1 MEQPHIDYD
10 AIIDTAINREL
21 GGYPMTAGHHEIQA
35 VKHAVTEISN
45 AILTVK
51 GWINDL
57 PLSQLSEHQQGI
69 MKNNLEFVSGL
80 IQRFP
85 DRLTTLATMRKR
97 EVDGLIK
104 HRRIFAER
112 QAAVDSKEKQL
123 VVEAE
128 AFQANRNTATAKLKE
143 GVKMLRAA
151 EKKEKLLA
159 CRERRVVGLEE
170 KRVLEKLLNPG
181 TDGATDDNAEADPV
195 IASENESSS
204 EILSADAGVEVI
216 VDRERGVEKSEEE
229 QAVNDLNL
237 GADVAIED
245 AAEAAAAEK
254 RVIERLNSPSKK
266 STPAAE
272 NGETSPTDLQE
283 QQSNTAHS
291 SSSEHDLLGPDTI
304 AAKEERLWQRE
315 AHFASL
321 EFYVSKRE
329 AAVIKRERLLARLK
343 GAHMQQVQNWTAENE
358 KMSEGLNTYA
368 DRMHEAVRVEQ
379 DGLKVR
385 CRDLIALR
393 DEVRERQD
401 RVWDLIGEA
410 KGMMVGSGSGN
421 GGGGDGGEGEGAG
434 EGEDGDKDAAEGGV
448 RTGVSSG

>member
-1 MEQPHIDYD
+1 MIVSLAQMEQPYIDYD
-10 AIIDTAINREL
+10 AIVDRAINREK
-21 GGYPMTAGHHEIQA
+21 GGYPRTAVHLEIQT

-51 GWINDL
+51 GMINDL
-57 PLSQLSEHQQGI
+57 PLSQLSEHQQGV

-85 DRLTTLATMRKR
+85 GRLTSLAAIRKR

-112 QAAVDSKEKQL
+112 LAAVDSKEKQL

-128 AFQANRNTATAKLKE
+128 AFQANRNTATAKMKE

-170 KRVLEKLLNPG
+170 KRVLEKFLNPG
-181 TDGATDDNAEADPV
+181 TDGATDDD
-195 IASENESSS
+195 
-204 EILSADAGVEVI
+204 ADAGVEVI
-216 VDRERGVEKSEEE
+216 VDRERRVEKSEEE
-229 QAVNDLNL
+229 KAIDDLNL

-254 RVIERLNSPSKK
+254 RVIARLNSSSKK
-266 STPAAE
+266 PTPAAE

-283 QQSNTAHS
+283 QQSNANHS
-291 SSSEHDLLGPDTI
+291 SSSERYLLGPDTI

-315 AHFASL
+315 AHLTSQ
-321 EFYVSKRE
+321 EFYVEIRE
-329 AAVIKRERLLARLK
+329 AAVIKGEQLLARLK
-343 GAHMQQVQNWTAENE
+343 KAHM
-358 KMSEGLNTYA
+358 
-368 DRMHEAVRVEQ
+368 
-379 DGLKVR
+379 
-385 CRDLIALR
+385 
-393 DEVRERQD
+393 
-401 RVWDLIGEA
+401 
-410 KGMMVGSGSGN
+410 
-421 GGGGDGGEGEGAG
+421 
-434 EGEDGDKDAAEGGV
+434 
-448 RTGVSSG
+448 